1 VLPEK
6 WYNYWE
12 HIGNR
17 AREMET
23 VLGLIIGIGLSAACG
38 FRVFVPML
46 GVSIAA
52 LTGHL
57 TLYSG
62 FEWMGT
68 WPALIAFGTATVI
81 EVATYYIP
89 WVDNAMDALT
99 TPAAVAAGII
109 VTASVF
115 GDVSPFLKWSMAIVP
130 GGGVAAVVQGGTVAL
145 RAGSTGTTGGMANPL
160 VSTMELVGAILVT
173 VLAILLPI
181 LCIVVV
187 VWILYK
193 MIRKMKRSPFIRG
206 LLA

>member
-1 VLPEK
+1 
-6 WYNYWE
+6 
-12 HIGNR
+12 
-17 AREMET
+17 MET
-23 VLGLIIGIGLSAACG
+23 ALGLIIGIGLSAACG
-38 FRVFVPML
+38 LRIFVPML

-57 TLYSG
+57 TLFPG

-68 WPALIAFGTATVI
+68 WPALIAFATATVL

-89 WVDNAMDALT
+89 WVDNVMDALT

-115 GDVSPFLKWSMAIVP
+115 GDVSPFLKWSMAIVA
-130 GGGVAAVVQGGTVAL
+130 GGGVAAIVQGGTVAL

-160 VSTMELVGAILVT
+160 VSTLELVGAILVT

-181 LCIVVV
+181 LCLVVV
-187 VWILYK
+187 VWIGYK
-193 MIRKMKRSPFIRG
+193 MIRKMTKSPFIRG
-206 LLA
+206 LLG

>member
-1 VLPEK
+1 M
-6 WYNYWE
+6 
-12 HIGNR
+12 I
-17 AREMET
+17 ET
-23 VLGLIIGIGLSAACG
+23 EAVLGLVIGIGLSAACG

-68 WPALIAFGTATVI
+68 WPALIAFGTATVL
-81 EVATYYIP
+81 EVAAYYVP
-89 WVDNAMDALT
+89 WVDNVMDALT
-99 TPAAVAAGII
+99 TPAAVVAGII

-115 GDVSPFLKWSMAIVP
+115 GDVSPFLKWSMAIIA
-130 GGGVAAVVQGGTVAL
+130 GGGVAAIIQGGTVAL
-145 RAGSTGTTGGMANPL
+145 RAGSSGTTGGMANFL

-181 LCIVVV
+181 VCLVVV
-187 VWILYK
+187 IWIGYR
-193 MIRKMKRSPFIRG
+193 MIRKMVKSPFIRRF
-206 LLA
+206 LS

>member
-1 VLPEK
+1 M
-6 WYNYWE
+6 
-12 HIGNR
+12 G
-17 AREMET
+17 T

-57 TLYSG
+57 TLFPG

-68 WPALIAFGTATVI
+68 WPALIAFGTATVL

-89 WVDNAMDALT
+89 WVDNMMDALT
-99 TPAAVAAGII
+99 TPAAVIAGII

-115 GDVSPFLKWSMAIVP
+115 GDVSPFLKWPTAIIA
-130 GGGVAAVVQGGTVAL
+130 GGGVAGIVQVGTVAL
-145 RAGSTGTTGGMANPL
+145 RAGSSGTTGGMANSL
-160 VSTMELVGAILVT
+160 VSTMELVGSILVT
-173 VLAILLPI
+173 VLAIVLPI
-181 LCIVVV
+181 LCLVVV
-187 VWILYK
+187 IWIGYK
-193 MIRKMKRSPFIRG
+193 MIKNLMKTPLIRK